1 LKTSKTKP
9 DELFEGHS
17 GR

>member
-9 DELFEGHS
+9 DESFEGHS